1 MIPLPVILT
10 EFLLAFGAA
19 LFLANV
25 AAIVRFR
32 RDGNWPPT
40 QPADGRAASRPRI
53 LTGVAV
59 GLVVSL
65 WALASL
71 LTRYRL

>member
-19 LFLANV
+19 LLLAN
-25 AAIVRFR
+25 AAAMVRLR
-32 RDGNWPPT
+32 RDGNWPPA
-40 QPADGRAASRPRI
+40 PPGSSRGRI
-53 LTGVAV
+53 LASATV

-65 WALASL
+65 WALATLLSRYSL
-71 LTRYRL
+71 